1 MAEGTKRAT
10 GSPEDDLQKVGK
22 PYAAAPVEVEQAHTE
37 AYADATDDGNP
48 RYRGGDAVA
57 PPMFHVRP
65 IMPLMMQ
72 MARDP
77 DLAGIDML
85 RLVHGEHAM
94 RFARVL
100 RPGDTL
106 KLSGA
111 LQDVAIKRSGSVYT
125 FALHGDVD
133 GERVLDG
140 TTAYFIRAASPPPKD
155 PGKKKSPPAEP
166 PPADWTLEQQVSAD
180 QAVRYADASGDRNPI
195 HLDEEV
201 AKKAGLPGCI
211 LHGLATLAFAQ
222 RDLIDRE
229 CDGDPA
235 RLAALS
241 TRFTGMVFPDDT
253 LTLEVRRDDAEP
265 SVRSFRTLRKGR
277 PVLVGRAEVR
287 G

>member
-1 MAEGTKRAT
+1 MADGPKRAT
-10 GSPEDDLQKVGK
+10 GEPAADQDRVGK
-22 PYAAAPVEVEQAHTE
+22 TYRAEPVTIEQAHTE
-37 AYADATDDGNP
+37 AYADATDDANP
-48 RYRGGDAVA
+48 RYRGADAVA

-65 IMPLMMQ
+65 VMPLMMQ

-77 DLAGIDML
+77 ELVGIDML

-100 RPGDTL
+100 RPGEVL
-106 KLSGA
+106 SLSGA
-111 LQDVAIKRSGSVYT
+111 LQDVAIKSSGAVYT
-125 FALHGDVD
+125 FALCGDVD

-140 TTAYFIRAASPPPKD
+140 STSYFIRAPKPPERSA
-155 PGKKKSPPAEP
+155 GEKKPAPSEP
-166 PPADWTLEQQVSAD
+166 PPADWTVEQAVTDD

-195 HLDEEV
+195 HLDEAV
-201 AKKAGLPGCI
+201 AQKAGLPGCI
-211 LHGLATLAFAQ
+211 LHGLCTLAFAQ
-222 RDLIDRE
+222 RDLIDRA

-241 TRFTGMVFPDDT
+241 TRFTGMVLPGDT
-253 LTLEVRRDDAEP
+253 LTFEVRSEEGALG
-265 SVRSFRTLRKGR
+265 FRTLGRKGR